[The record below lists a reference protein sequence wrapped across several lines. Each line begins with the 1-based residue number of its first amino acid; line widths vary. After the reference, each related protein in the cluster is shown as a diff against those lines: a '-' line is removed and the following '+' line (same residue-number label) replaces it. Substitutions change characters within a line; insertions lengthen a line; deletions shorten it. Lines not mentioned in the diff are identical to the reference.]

1 MAEPRLVVNGRT
13 RGLGE
18 VGGHVT
24 LLEWLRASGL
34 TGAKEGCAEG
44 ECGACAVLVARED
57 VHGDVHGDGCQDDRR
72 HGNGRGDD
80 RGDGLG
86 SGRGGDRGDG
96 LGNGHGDGQNRTR
109 WVAIN
114 ACLVPAAAFDQ
125 QEVVTAEGLGRPGRL
140 HPVQREMAA
149 RGGSQ
154 CGYCT
159 PGFICSMAAEYYRP
173 GRRSAVSGPSGSSTG
188 DDERG
193 PNGFDLHALSGNLC
207 RCTGYRPIRDAA
219 YALGQPD
226 ADDPLLARLAQPAPA
241 AAATVTGS
249 TSGSA
254 QGRYVRPASLAD
266 ALGLLAAEPDAR
278 LLAGSTD
285 WGVELNIRH
294 ARAALTIGIEWIGEL
309 REFSV
314 SADRIDIGA
323 ALSLSEIEARMVS
336 GSGRVPLLEELFP
349 QFASRLI
356 RNGATLGGNLGTAS
370 PIGDAPPVLLAL
382 DASLVLASSQGE
394 REVRLDGY
402 FTGYRQSV
410 KRPDELIK
418 TIRIPQPVAPV
429 TAFHKIAKRR
439 FDDISSVA
447 VAYALRLEGG
457 MGGAGQADET
467 GEPRVAAIRIGLGG
481 VAATPLRARAAED
494 VLTGRP
500 WTREVV
506 EAAAAELAR
515 AGTPMS
521 DHRASEAYR
530 IAMLRNSLLKFFAQ
544 HQFAQHQSAEHQSA
558 EHQEARP

>member
-13 RGLGE
+13 RELGE
-18 VGGHVT
+18 VGGRVT
-24 LLEWLRASGL
+24 LLEWLRAGGL

-57 VHGDVHGDGCQDDRR
+57 GPGDGRPEE
-72 HGNGRGDD
+72 GRGD
-80 RGDGLG
+80 
-86 SGRGGDRGDG
+86 GR
-96 LGNGHGDGQNRTR
+96 NQTR

-114 ACLVPAAAFDQ
+114 ACLVLAAAFDG
-125 QEVVTAEGLGRPGRL
+125 QEVVTAEGLGRLYGSGRL

-173 GRRSAVSGPSGSSTG
+173 GRRPAVSEGPNGSGASGRPDGSRPA
-188 DDERG
+188 DEEHG

-226 ADDPLLARLAQPAPA
+226 ADDPLLARLAEPAPAPA
-241 AAATVTGS
+241 ATMTGS
-249 TSGSA
+249 TSDSA
-254 QGRYVRPASLAD
+254 RGRYIRPASLAE
-266 ALGLLAAEPDAR
+266 ALARLAAEPDAR
-278 LLAGSTD
+278 LVAGSTD

-294 ARAALTIGIEWIGEL
+294 ARAALTIGIERIEEL

-314 SADRIDIGA
+314 RADRIDIGA
-323 ALSLSEIEARMVS
+323 ALSLSEIEARLIS

-382 DASLVLASSQGE
+382 DASLVLASVAGE
-394 REVRLDGY
+394 REVRLDRY

-410 KRPDELIK
+410 RRPGELIK
-418 TIRIPQPVAPV
+418 TIRIPRPVAPL

-439 FDDISSVA
+439 FDDISSIA
-447 VAYALRLEGG
+447 VGYALRLEEGG
-457 MGGAGQADET
+457 S
-467 GEPRVAAIRIGLGG
+467 RVASIRIGLGG
-481 VAATPLRARAAED
+481 AAATPLRALAAED
-494 VLTGRP
+494 ALTGRP

-506 EAAAAELAR
+506 ETAAAELAR

-530 IAMLRNSLLKFFAQ
+530 VAMLRNSLLKFY
-544 HQFAQHQSAEHQSA
+544 AEQ
-558 EHQEARP
+558 EEARA